1 MTELHGG
8 TVALESAPGEGS
20 RFRITLPLRAEEN
33 QSDSNSGF
41 LTVKRPSSAPFTK
54 SQRILIAEDNDAN
67 FQVYV
72 GYLQPLGHQLNRA
85 MNGAE
90 AIELTH
96 SWRPDLVLM
105 DIHMPVMDGLEAMR
119 RLRADPRTVRLPI
132 IAVTALAMAGDRAKC
147 LAAGANA
154 YVTKPVNLN
163 ELGRI
168 IVEFSPSPDARLP

>member
-1 MTELHGG
+1 
-8 TVALESAPGEGS
+8 
-20 RFRITLPLRAEEN
+20 
-33 QSDSNSGF
+33 
-41 LTVKRPSSAPFTK
+41 
-54 SQRILIAEDNDAN
+54 
-67 FQVYV
+67 
-72 GYLQPLGHQLNRA
+72 